1 MGIASRGKRESVS
14 AFFSPP
20 QSTSVFSDTA
30 PPRGRTAAL
39 GQIDKPEQ
47 VARQQQSFC
56 EP

>member
-30 PPRGRTAAL
+30 PPGGRTAAL

-47 VARQQQSFC
+47 VARQQQSLC